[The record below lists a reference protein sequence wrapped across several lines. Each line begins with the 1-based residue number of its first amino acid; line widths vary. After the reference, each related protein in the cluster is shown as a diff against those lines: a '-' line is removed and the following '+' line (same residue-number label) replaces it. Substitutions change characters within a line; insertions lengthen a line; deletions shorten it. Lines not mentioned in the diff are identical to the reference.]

1 MSDEII
7 VKFGNRLKDLRKAKG
22 FSQEAF
28 AHEIGVDR
36 TYIGK
41 IERAE
46 RNISL
51 KTIGK
56 IAKALSIE
64 PIDLFVFNE
73 SN

>member
-1 MSDEII
+1 MDNEILI
-7 VKFGNRLKDLRKAKG
+7 KFGCRLKELRKAKG

-56 IAKALSIE
+56 IAKALNIE
-64 PIDLFVFNE
+64 PKELFE
-73 SN
+73 AM